1 MGSLSMIESFGDVG
15 RERSRKKGEESEVVA
30 AEGLA
35 RPRAA
40 RTDSQRVAARE
51 ILLEVEILLQ
61 RLMHLTAPPPD
72 EQTALLLS
80 ARQLYR
86 SRRLRDRVFGTTL
99 FADPA
104 WDILLDL
111 FIARR
116 EGRKVTISS
125 ACAAASAP
133 TSTAAR
139 HIAHLVQKRLV
150 ARVSREEDAR
160 SSYLEL
166 SGAADRKL
174 TQLFRE
180 MERSGDDRV

>member
-1 MGSLSMIESFGDVG
+1 MGSMSTIGAAKNSNRPEQRGGGARTMSSESLV
-15 RERSRKKGEESEVVA
+15 
-30 AEGLA
+30 

-40 RTDSQRVAARE
+40 RGNSHRVATRE
-51 ILLEVEILLQ
+51 ILLEIEILLQ
-61 RLMHLTAPPPD
+61 RLMHLNAPPAD
-72 EQTALLLS
+72 EETALLDA
-80 ARQLYR
+80 ARQLYE
-86 SRRLRDRVFGTTL
+86 SRRARDRVFGTTL

-111 FIARR
+111 FIAKR

-150 ARVSREEDAR
+150 VRISREEDAR

-166 SGAADRKL
+166 SAAGDRKL
-174 TQLFRE
+174 IQLFRDIE
-180 MERSGDDRV
+180 QSADDRV

>member
-1 MGSLSMIESFGDVG
+1 MA
-15 RERSRKKGEESEVVA
+15 SEK
-30 AEGLA
+30 LA
-35 RPRAA
+35 HPQAA
-40 RTDSQRVAARE
+40 RGNSRRVAARE
-51 ILLEVEILLQ
+51 ILLEIDILLQ
-61 RLMHLTAPPPD
+61 RLMHLAGAPKD
-72 EQTALLLS
+72 EDQLVLEA
-80 ARQLYR
+80 ARQLYH
-86 SRRLRDRVFGTTL
+86 SRRVRDRVFGTDL

-111 FIARR
+111 FIAQR
-116 EGRKVTISS
+116 EDRKVTISS

-150 ARVSREEDAR
+150 VRVSREEDAR

-166 SGAADRKL
+166 SAAADRKL

-180 MERSGDDRV
+180 MVQSADDRV

>member
-1 MGSLSMIESFGDVG
+1 MA
-15 RERSRKKGEESEVVA
+15 SEK
-30 AEGLA
+30 LA
-35 RPRAA
+35 RPQAA
-40 RTDSQRVAARE
+40 RGNSHRVAARE

-61 RLMHLTAPPPD
+61 RLMHLAGPPKD
-72 EQTALLLS
+72 EDQAILDT
-80 ARQLYR
+80 ARQLYH
-86 SRRLRDRVFGTTL
+86 SRRIRDRIFGGNL

-111 FIARR
+111 FIAQR
-116 EGRKVTISS
+116 EDRKVTISS

-150 ARVSREEDAR
+150 VRVSRDEDAR
-160 SSYLEL
+160 SSYLGL
-166 SGAADRKL
+166 SAAADRKL

-180 MERSGDDRV
+180 MVRSVDDRV

>member
-1 MGSLSMIESFGDVG
+1 MASESV
-15 RERSRKKGEESEVVA
+15 
-30 AEGLA
+30 A

-40 RTDSQRVAARE
+40 RGNSHRVAARE
-51 ILLEVEILLQ
+51 TLIEIEILLQ

-72 EQTALLLS
+72 EQTALLEA
-80 ARQLYR
+80 ARQLYQ
-86 SRRLRDRVFGTTL
+86 SRRLRDRIFGISL

-111 FIARR
+111 FIAKR

-150 ARVSREEDAR
+150 VRVSRQEDAR

-166 SGAADRKL
+166 TAAGDRKL

-180 MERSGDDRV
+180 VEQSADDRV

>member
-1 MGSLSMIESFGDVG
+1 MGSMSMIGSFGESQ
-15 RERSRKKGEESEVVA
+15 ERRRDGGEGSRAMASER
-30 AEGLA
+30 LA

-40 RTDSQRVAARE
+40 KGNSNRVAARE
-51 ILLEVEILLQ
+51 TLTEIEILLQ

-72 EQTALLLS
+72 EQTALLEA
-80 ARQLYR
+80 ARRIYH
-86 SRRLRDRVFGTTL
+86 SRRIRDRIFGSDL

-150 ARVSREEDAR
+150 ARVSRLEDAR

-166 SGAADRKL
+166 TPAADRKII
-174 TQLFRE
+174 QLLRDIE
-180 MERSGDDRV
+180 QAADDRV